1 MARCCCRPALGPTP
15 LAETSQVTFKGVT
28 AALGGSP
35 KARGLLLA
43 FSCPLARLAWA
54 WPEEG
59 LASAWPHKVA
69 EPANLCLGV
78 QKCRT
83 WTAAHTRVL
92 TRPPMLSMG
101 AKGQGGSVCL
111 KALNPSCPIDSKKCP
126 AAMLPPVAGLPRGR
140 TASRQVSAKSGIGP
154 RCLATPACGETR
166 IWEAE
171 NRGVCT
177 HGGYT
182 MGQGH
187 IVCVAWPEICG
198 KSSICSLPS
207 FIMKTTA
214 NEDGSGG
221 HSHAGA
227 VHLSETTQPVAA
239 PSFGYYQQGLGTG
252 TPDKAATQQQHHDWA
267 GDTMSVLRQR

>member
-1 MARCCCRPALGPTP
+1 MGPLGSGSQACQGVGGGRGCWYFSSHSQGPLLGPWCPGRGPQCRTLWEPRQGLGAAGRQGLMARCCCRPALGPTP

-111 KALNPSCPIDSKKCP
+111 KALNPSCPIDSKECP
-126 AAMLPPVAGLPRGR
+126 ATMLPPVAGLSPGRSQRSRGSDPAVWPLQPVGR
-140 TASRQVSAKSGIGP
+140 HVTGRLRIGVFVP
-154 RCLATPACGETR
+154 TVGTR
-166 IWEAE
+166 WD
-171 NRGVCT
+171 RDTQC
-177 HGGYT
+177 
-182 MGQGH
+182 
-187 IVCVAWPEICG
+187 AWPG
-198 KSSICSLPS
+198 QR
-207 FIMKTTA
+207 F
-214 NEDGSGG
+214 
-221 HSHAGA
+221 A
-227 VHLSETTQPVAA
+227 VRA
-239 PSFGYYQQGLGTG
+239 PSVHFRL
-252 TPDKAATQQQHHDWA
+252 
-267 GDTMSVLRQR
+267 S